1 MKNALR
7 VVVMAL
13 VALWLLTGPLPV
25 TLGPGASHVQMA
37 DTDGPDG
44 G

>member
-13 VALWLLTGPLPV
+13 VALLLLTGPLPV
-25 TLGPGASHVQMA
+25 TPDPAASHIQVA